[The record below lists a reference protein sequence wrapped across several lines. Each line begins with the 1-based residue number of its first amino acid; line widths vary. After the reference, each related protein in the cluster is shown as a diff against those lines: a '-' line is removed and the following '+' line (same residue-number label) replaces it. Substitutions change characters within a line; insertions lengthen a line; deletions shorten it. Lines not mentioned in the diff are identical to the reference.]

1 MGGAGG
7 KCWDGWA
14 CGPGSNPSPHLRR
27 EAAPFLP
34 PADGGAG
41 HTCSPAVQP
50 DGSAFVHLGPLW
62 THLDPGPAAPVHMEH
77 SPSDMLPG
85 AAVGTAQVLGLI
97 RELDSGQAEDAAVDL
112 CLLREL
118 ATGAP

>member
-1 MGGAGG
+1 
-7 KCWDGWA
+7 
-14 CGPGSNPSPHLRR
+14 
-27 EAAPFLP
+27 
-34 PADGGAG
+34 
-41 HTCSPAVQP
+41 
-50 DGSAFVHLGPLW
+50 
-62 THLDPGPAAPVHMEH
+62 MEH